1 MLYEDDNESFATL
14 GDDNRMK
21 LGGRVKTDDD
31 AEQDSFFSHLWD
43 SAESE
48 TSCSGK

>member
-21 LGGRVKTDDD
+21 LGGRVKADDEGVD
-31 AEQDSFFSHLWD
+31 TFFGSLWD
-43 SAESE
+43 AAESE